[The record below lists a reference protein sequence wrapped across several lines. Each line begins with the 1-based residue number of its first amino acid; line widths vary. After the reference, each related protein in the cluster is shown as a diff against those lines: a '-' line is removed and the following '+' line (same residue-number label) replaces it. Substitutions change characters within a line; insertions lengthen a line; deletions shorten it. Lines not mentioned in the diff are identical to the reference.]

1 MPVSNQCIFFYL
13 KDSVLFVFCIIYSI
27 LWLVW
32 MTHVQSHASKSLTT
46 SSQPYRWSLYFLR
59 IGSVLVSVLFEY
71 SKINEAGLPKWVAE
85 ILLYISVSQ
94 NYNYICH
101 LVHIAACM
109 HGEYLYS
116 LSRHAFIQLY
126 LISFTVSHWQQ
137 SIGHDSDYYII
148 INKAQMLILSIE
160 IVHLHVLKY
169 NNSD

>member
-1 MPVSNQCIFFYL
+1 MIGLDDPRTKSRLQVIDHKFTAIPLIF
-13 KDSVLFVFCIIYSI
+13 VL
-27 LWLVW
+27 
-32 MTHVQSHASKSLTT
+32 
-46 SSQPYRWSLYFLR
+46 LR

-126 LISFTVSHWQQ
+126 LISFTVSH
-137 SIGHDSDYYII
+137 
-148 INKAQMLILSIE
+148 
-160 IVHLHVLKY
+160 
-169 NNSD
+169 